1 MSCEFELD
9 LETMFDDTCNN
20 EIDRRLLG
28 KTSYGP
34 AKVYALFECEADL
47 LKLTVAS

>member
-9 LETMFDDTCNN
+9 LETMFDDTCNY
-20 EIDRRLLG
+20 EIYRRLLG
-28 KTSYGP
+28 KTSFGP

-47 LKLTVAS
+47 LKLTAAS